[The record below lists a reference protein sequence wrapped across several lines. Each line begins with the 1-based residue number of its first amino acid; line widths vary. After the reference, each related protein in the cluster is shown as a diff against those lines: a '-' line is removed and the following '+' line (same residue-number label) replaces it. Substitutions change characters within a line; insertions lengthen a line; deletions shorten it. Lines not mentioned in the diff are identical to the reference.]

1 VQQALSVGA
10 PMLTS
15 PTSILR
21 HHQRQ
26 RQIPPAPAA
35 APRMAPSK
43 LGGPPWGT
51 CWEAG
56 GLTPRAEHRGR
67 SPPFATIVV
76 ADLGLLALSGKVE
89 EAVAAQATPWQPASR
104 YSVQVG
110 QTVETSV
117 MKLCRDPPGLR
128 EQL

>member
-15 PTSILR
+15 PASILR

-26 RQIPPAPAA
+26 RQRQIPPAPPA

-51 CWEAG
+51 CWEAS

-76 ADLGLLALSGKVE
+76 ADLGLLALPGKVE
-89 EAVAAQATPWQPASR
+89 EV
-104 YSVQVG
+104 VIV
-110 QTVETSV
+110 
-117 MKLCRDPPGLR
+117 
-128 EQL
+128 